1 MTAVEAIDVLRQN
14 LELAKEQL
22 KNVDEDIRKMT
33 GRDPVDDRFPR
44 RPVETGYRRPEVNK
58 DFKLPGLRPTQVAV
72 AKEELARI
80 PEEDLQV
87 SLASSVVRVAES
99 RSRSDATKEMRK
111 SDRDRGR
118 RMLGILQGT
127 LNQFRAESAAA
138 IFKPQMAKRL
148 QVDKK
153 LEARAEEERQKLRRE
168 RAQLFR
174 ARREQQM
181 EVALLQQ
188 KMRLLKG
195 FELWKTEMEKMIGF
209 CRTETSPHIFFR
221 PKIHNEES
229 RRRVLETEEV
239 INDIIRH
246 RRRKI
251 DIGFEESAIL
261 RRRQFVSQT
270 DKDMDSDHDESTEQ
284 RSPRDWSPPRK
295 ISTSKSSE
303 FSTGKARQ
311 PGSVVNRITASG
323 KRRQTSGAQMDTGE
337 LSDTSETFAIEGDE
351 EPQLME
357 EEHTTVMTTTH
368 SGLSVSSFLVNNTG
382 NTVRSKDRQFE
393 EDSLTSKSDTRTVRM
408 DDPSTEDTTM
418 TDAAF

>member
-1 MTAVEAIDVLRQN
+1 
-14 LELAKEQL
+14 
-22 KNVDEDIRKMT
+22 
-33 GRDPVDDRFPR
+33 
-44 RPVETGYRRPEVNK
+44 
-58 DFKLPGLRPTQVAV
+58 
-72 AKEELARI
+72 
-80 PEEDLQV
+80 
-87 SLASSVVRVAES
+87 
-99 RSRSDATKEMRK
+99 
-111 SDRDRGR
+111 
-118 RMLGILQGT
+118 MLGILQGT

-188 KMRLLKG
+188 KMR
-195 FELWKTEMEKMIGF
+195 
-209 CRTETSPHIFFR
+209 
-221 PKIHNEES
+221 
-229 RRRVLETEEV
+229 
-239 INDIIRH
+239 H

-251 DIGFEESAIL
+251 DIGFEESAIS

-270 DKDMDSDHDESTEQ
+270 DKDMDSDHEESTEQ
-284 RSPRDWSPPRK
+284 HSPRDWSPPRK
-295 ISTSKSSE
+295 ISTGKSSE

-323 KRRQTSGAQMDTGE
+323 KRRHTSAAQMDTGE
-337 LSDTSETFAIEGDE
+337 LSDASETFAIEGDE

-357 EEHTTVMTTTH
+357 EEHTTVVMTTTH
-368 SGLSVSSFLVNNTG
+368 SGLPVSSSLVNNTG
-382 NTVRSKDRQFE
+382 NTFRSKDRQFE

>member
-22 KNVDEDIRKMT
+22 KNVDEDIRKIT
-33 GRDPVDDRFPR
+33 GRDPIDDRFPR
-44 RPVETGYRRPEVNK
+44 RPVETGYRRPELNK

-221 PKIHNEES
+221 PKVHNEES

-251 DIGFEESAIL
+251 DLGFEESTIL

-270 DKDMDSDHDESTEQ
+270 DKDMDSDHEESTEQ

-303 FSTGKARQ
+303 FSAGKARQ

-323 KRRQTSGAQMDTGE
+323 KRRHTSGAQMDTGE

-357 EEHTTVMTTTH
+357 EEHTTVLTTTH
-368 SGLSVSSFLVNNTG
+368 SGLPVSSSLVNNTG
-382 NTVRSKDRQFE
+382 STVRSKDRQFE